1 MIFAAM
7 IAETVSLALSMRAY
21 VASIVFFAA
30 GFGTSLSSTFVM
42 MPSVPSLP
50 MKMSFI
56 E

>member
-7 IAETVSLALSMRAY
+7 IAETVSAAASMRAK
-21 VASIVFFAA
+21 VASMVFFAA
-30 GFGTSLSSTFVM
+30 GLGTSLSRTLVM
-42 MPSVPSLP
+42 TPSVPSEP